1 MRVHPKTCEIKYN
14 TDVCQVSKYTDRL
27 PEINHK
33 NERKY

>member
-1 MRVHPKTCEIKYN
+1 MKVHTKTYEIKYN

-27 PEINHK
+27 PKIRHK